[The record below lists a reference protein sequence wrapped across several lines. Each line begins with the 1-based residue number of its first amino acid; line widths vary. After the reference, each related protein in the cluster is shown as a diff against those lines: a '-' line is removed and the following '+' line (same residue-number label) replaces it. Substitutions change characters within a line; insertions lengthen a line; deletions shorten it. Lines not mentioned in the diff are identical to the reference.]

1 MNYRKLNLTFGW
13 LVFLIATIV
22 YFITIEDTVSLWD
35 CGEYITTAYKLEV
48 GHPPGAPLFMMIGRL
63 FSFFA
68 DPENVAVSINRLSAL
83 SSSLS
88 ILFMFWS
95 ITLLAKKIAL
105 KDKKELSKG
114 DKIAVLG
121 SGLIGSLAY
130 TFSDSFW
137 FSAVEGEVYAMASLF
152 TAIIFWAILKWDE
165 EMALVQHE
173 NLDADYAPNRWLLLI
188 MFLLGLA
195 IGVHLLGILVVPA
208 IGFVIYFRYKK
219 VADIK
224 GILLTG
230 IVALLTFKMS
240 VVTND
245 AGSIVGL
252 TSVGNAIY
260 LSGLKWLVMLAP
272 LGIVFY
278 MSFGI
283 NKMSASKAQTTFWV
297 FAGLMG
303 LSLSSILLVYTGM
316 SVTRVFF
323 ICSATFGAMS
333 IYGYTT
339 KRDLTKLGSFL
350 MMGLIGIIIASIVNI
365 FMKSSM
371 MYFVISILGV
381 LIFVGLTAYDTQK
394 IKNMYTSS
402 DSGELMG
409 KKAVMGALTLYLD
422 FINLFIMLL
431 RLFGQRR

>member
-1 MNYRKLNLTFGW
+1 MEFN
-13 LVFLIATIV
+13 
-22 YFITIEDTVSLWD
+22 
-35 CGEYITTAYKLEV
+35 
-48 GHPPGAPLFMMIGRL
+48 
-63 FSFFA
+63 
-68 DPENVAVSINRLSAL
+68 
-83 SSSLS
+83 
-88 ILFMFWS
+88 
-95 ITLLAKKIAL
+95 KK
-105 KDKKELSKG
+105 
-114 DKIAVLG
+114 
-121 SGLIGSLAY
+121 
-130 TFSDSFW
+130 
-137 FSAVEGEVYAMASLF
+137 
-152 TAIIFWAILKWDE
+152 
-165 EMALVQHE
+165 
-173 NLDADYAPNRWLLLI
+173 
-188 MFLLGLA
+188 
-195 IGVHLLGILVVPA
+195 GILGRATEAQKTAVVMDEGLRA
-208 IGFVIYFRYKK
+208 YMLK
-219 VADIK
+219 VYNYMAT

-240 VVTND
+240 VLTD
-245 AGSIVGL
+245 ASGAIVKLEPFGE
-252 TSVGNAIY
+252 AIY
-260 LSGLKWLVMLAP
+260 LSGLKWVVMLAP

-283 NKMSASKAQTTFWV
+283 NKMSAAKAQTTFWV
-297 FAGLMG
+297 FAALMG

-323 ICSATFGAMS
+323 ICSATFGTMS

-350 MMGLIGIIIASIVNI
+350 MMGLIGIIIASLVNI

-394 IKNMYTSS
+394 IKNMYVAS
-402 DSGELMG
+402 DTGEIIG